1 MHQNLTCLLLTAAG
15 VDSQGKLSL
24 SKVFISAVIILSLIF
39 LQSRLGYSKLMYDF
53 NQLTVVTGLLSK
65 LILHTIIKNSISFN
79 EVFSIVWVTVN
90 TAHART
96 YTSITDLHFSIN
108 NINIF

>member
-1 MHQNLTCLLLTAAG
+1 MHQNLTCLQLTAAG

-53 NQLTVVTGLLSK
+53 NQLTVVTGSLSK
-65 LILHTIIKNSISFN
+65 LILHTIKNSISFD
-79 EVFSIVWVTVN
+79 EVFNIVWVTVN
-90 TAHART
+90 TAHARM
-96 YTSITDLHFSIN
+96 YTSITDLKYFAI
-108 NINIF
+108 